1 MGDGMNSSQDNI
13 QDIPEVVE
21 AESEGSSD
29 EDDVQIEINTTDA
42 TKTFQIS
49 SDKPEKDKK
58 GIEKEIDETTEQKL
72 IDLTGVGNIQ
82 GKPVIDFDIDSMA
95 EKPWNK
101 KGENVSNYFNYGFT
115 EDTWKVYQLEI
126 KGKSTENLPP
136 PIRTIQSGPPPVI
149 QTNFPARIHRS
160 PGSAPPP
167 FMPRGPPPGFPPGMT
182 LPPGM
187 PPLMPPGMPPG
198 MFGKAEPI
206 DDVKKERM

>member
-1 MGDGMNSSQDNI
+1 MNSSQDNI

-72 IDLTGVGNIQ
+72 IDLTGSSLFYPCSNYFFIIGVGNIQ

-115 EDTWKVYQLEI
+115 EDTWKVYQVCHSYGYYFLSYFKLEI

-149 QTNFPARIHRS
+149 QTNFPGNI
-160 PGSAPPP
+160 
-167 FMPRGPPPGFPPGMT
+167 
-182 LPPGM
+182 
-187 PPLMPPGMPPG
+187 
-198 MFGKAEPI
+198 
-206 DDVKKERM
+206 